1 MYRMTKR
8 MKTVDVN
15 VTELR
20 RRLPSYLGKVSRGHR
35 IRVTLHGDVIAEIS
49 APQAPADRATEALA
63 LLKDSVL
70 RYDRPLEPA
79 VDLDEW
85 DAHR

>member
-1 MYRMTKR
+1 
-8 MKTVDVN
+8 MKTLDVN

-20 RRLPSYLGKVSRGHR
+20 RRLPTYLGKVSRGHR

-49 APQAPADRATEALA
+49 PPRAPADRVTDALA
-63 LLKDSVL
+63 LLKGSVL
-70 RYDRPLEPA
+70 RYERPLEPA

-85 DAHR
+85 DANR